1 MALPGIMTDAA
12 KIYGAALPNATR
24 NDMLGAAGLEQFQ
37 SDDEKRKREE
47 EEKRRAAGMKKGGV
61 VKSKKARGCGCAQRG
76 LTKGKMR

>member
-24 NDMLGAAGLEQFQ
+24 NDILGAAGLQQFQ

-47 EEKRRAAGMKKGGV
+47 EAQRKAAGMKKGGA
-61 VKSKKARGCGCAQRG
+61 VKSKKVRGCGVAERG
-76 LTKGKMR
+76 LTKGKMV

>member
-12 KIYGAALPNATR
+12 KVYGAALPNATR

-47 EEKRRAAGMKKGGV
+47 EAKRKTAGMKKGGKV
-61 VKSKKARGCGCAQRG
+61 RGCGAAQRG
-76 LTKGKMR
+76 LTKGRMV